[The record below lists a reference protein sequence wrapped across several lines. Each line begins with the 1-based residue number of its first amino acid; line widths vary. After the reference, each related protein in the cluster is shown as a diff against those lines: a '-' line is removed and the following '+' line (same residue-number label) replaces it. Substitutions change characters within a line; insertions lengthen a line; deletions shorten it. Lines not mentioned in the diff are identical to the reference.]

1 MYSWIWLF
9 FLPSAGSLIGITIL
23 EPSHT
28 TVDISAEYSVLIA
41 SSSKW
46 TSSSKPSTWP

>member
-9 FLPSAGSLIGITIL
+9 FMPSAGSLIGITIF

-28 TVDISAEYSVLIA
+28 TVDMSAEYSVEIW
-41 SSSKW
+41 SSSKCCSW
-46 TSSSKPSTWP
+46 LKPMTSA